1 MNNKQKLTYLQK
13 HKQTLEIFRNI
24 LAYKEF
30 NIYVFVSIF
39 NPLINTLLTLIL
51 IFTDNVKLISIL
63 VAVFNILITFYL
75 SVHKYYLTN
84 EIPLENRILINNSNY
99 MLKNLNKLE
108 ELYQLNENY
117 SLADF
122 QDDLYQDC
130 YNLESEIKQYITP
143 KNKEIF

>member
-24 LAYKEF
+24 LAYNLIF
-30 NIYVFVSIF
+30 MFLFQF

-84 EIPLENRILINNSNY
+84 EIPLETNFN
-99 MLKNLNKLE
+99 
-108 ELYQLNENY
+108 
-117 SLADF
+117 
-122 QDDLYQDC
+122 
-130 YNLESEIKQYITP
+130 
-143 KNKEIF
+143 